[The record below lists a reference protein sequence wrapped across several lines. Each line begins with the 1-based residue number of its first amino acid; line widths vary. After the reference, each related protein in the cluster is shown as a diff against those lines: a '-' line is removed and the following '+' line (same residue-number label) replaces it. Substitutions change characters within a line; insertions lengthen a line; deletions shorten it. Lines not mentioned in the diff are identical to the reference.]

1 MKGQKVSRTVST
13 DWNNDEGELKGQ
25 QRALPC
31 SCPFYSALIHLDSWT
46 SGGSDVWRGIGKRT
60 APCRCERGWRE
71 AKLSKCKTQIQTVEL
86 ESSPTALPP
95 SDLIQWVSFTL
106 MNLLKQPLLAGDS
119 GSGRIRKVA
128 AEDQREARRYEE
140 EQEEEEV
147 CDAQT
152 VRDEHKHPGVK
163 STSSTSEMRL
173 MLFSIT
179 HASLCIHL
187 HPSFYFCS
195 PRYHFSIKSNFE
207 RASRSRRRNAAK
219 IR

>member
-1 MKGQKVSRTVST
+1 MQNPNSNSWIR
-13 DWNNDEGELKGQ
+13 EQ
-25 QRALPC
+25 PR
-31 SCPFYSALIHLDSWT
+31 SA
-46 SGGSDVWRGIGKRT
+46 
-60 APCRCERGWRE
+60 
-71 AKLSKCKTQIQTVEL
+71 
-86 ESSPTALPP
+86 TALPP

-140 EQEEEEV
+140 EQEEEEEV

-152 VRDEHKHPGVK
+152 LRDEHKHPGVK
-163 STSSTSEMRL
+163 STSSNSEMRL

-207 RASRSRRRNAAK
+207 RASRRRRNAAK

>member
-1 MKGQKVSRTVST
+1 
-13 DWNNDEGELKGQ
+13 
-25 QRALPC
+25 
-31 SCPFYSALIHLDSWT
+31 
-46 SGGSDVWRGIGKRT
+46 
-60 APCRCERGWRE
+60 
-71 AKLSKCKTQIQTVEL
+71 
-86 ESSPTALPP
+86 
-95 SDLIQWVSFTL
+95 

-119 GSGRIRKVA
+119 GSRRIRKVA

-140 EQEEEEV
+140 EQEEEV

>member
-1 MKGQKVSRTVST
+1 
-13 DWNNDEGELKGQ
+13 
-25 QRALPC
+25 
-31 SCPFYSALIHLDSWT
+31 
-46 SGGSDVWRGIGKRT
+46 
-60 APCRCERGWRE
+60 
-71 AKLSKCKTQIQTVEL
+71 
-86 ESSPTALPP
+86 
-95 SDLIQWVSFTL
+95 

-119 GSGRIRKVA
+119 GSGRIRKVTA
-128 AEDQREARRYEE
+128 KDQREARRYEE
-140 EQEEEEV
+140 EQEEEV

-173 MLFSIT
+173 MLFSIS

-195 PRYHFSIKSNFE
+195 PRYHFSIKSNLNE
-207 RASRSRRRNAAK
+207 RAEAGRRNAAK